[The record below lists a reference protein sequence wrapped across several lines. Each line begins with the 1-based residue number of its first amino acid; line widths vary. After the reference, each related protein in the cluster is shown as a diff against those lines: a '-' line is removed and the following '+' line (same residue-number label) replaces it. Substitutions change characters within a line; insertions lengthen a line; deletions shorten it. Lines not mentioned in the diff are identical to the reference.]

1 MSDNYKVDKPS
12 EVLRTVAD
20 VLDYVRMLADPEF
33 VPGETVEARE
43 GYQRACAE
51 MVAILEAA
59 VGTASG
65 ALSTELAAAELR
77 AGGVTL
83 H

>member
-1 MSDNYKVDKPS
+1 MVEQYKIDKPS

-33 VPGETVEARE
+33 LPGMTVEARE
-43 GYQRACAE
+43 GYQRACVE

-59 VGTASG
+59 VGTGSG
-65 ALSTELAAAELR
+65 ALSVDRAVAELR
-77 AGGVTL
+77 AGVTL